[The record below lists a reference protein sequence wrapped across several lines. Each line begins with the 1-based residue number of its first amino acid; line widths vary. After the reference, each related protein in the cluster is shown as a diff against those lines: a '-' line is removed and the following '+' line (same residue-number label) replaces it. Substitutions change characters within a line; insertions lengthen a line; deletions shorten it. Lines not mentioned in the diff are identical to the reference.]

1 MLVNQ
6 TLPGLYGGVSQ
17 QTPALRHDTQVTE
30 MVNCYPTVI
39 GGVSKRPPTTNNYND
54 NNFPTDAFIYA
65 YDRGA
70 GNEQYIIAINSNSQY
85 RFFDIINNNWINNW
99 TTHSYL
105 ALPTGSLAKDNFSLS
120 TVGDTTFVVNKTK
133 IPTMSTTV
141 DYNGDSDW
149 ADTFYYWVKRT
160 NGDAGDNAS
169 LRYTYYIYKNGV
181 IQNAVQSG
189 TGTEEDPYVLT
200 EGTTNHDSAN
210 AASALAGSIGG
221 EAIGSVV
228 KKVRATGDVYSGAD
242 SWGNQASESW
252 TGKIKKLQDLPTD
265 FGFENAVIEVTG
277 DEDSA
282 FDNYYVKYVDGVYL
296 ETFKPGLAN
305 EFVDSTMPHK
315 IELRKLD
322 NGTYYQN
329 FDVIEWEA
337 RKVGDEDSAGEPS
350 FIGQAIQD
358 VFFYRNRLGFIC
370 GDNVVLSES
379 GEYYN
384 FWPTTVTSI
393 IDSDMIDVAVDSN
406 QAISLRYATP
416 FNKELL
422 IFGDKAQFVMSAGD
436 TLTPTDVSVQQ
447 STAFGIKDVEPVVL
461 GPNAYFATEKNE
473 FSNIREYYVQ
483 PDSLSNDAANVTA
496 HCPNYLP
503 KNITVLTGSSANDML
518 FALSSETPDT
528 VYVYNFYWNGEE
540 KAQSAWHK
548 WTFSGNVF
556 NIKVIGST
564 LLVMIQRESGDINLE
579 TIALEFRNDFSS
591 IMYLDGGVE
600 SYESKLVLTKP
611 GFATGNDKIDDSRG
625 TLILRN
631 LKVNADYGSLYNV
644 ISYRFNKPRNYYYN
658 AGVGQYPAKDYI
670 SSKSFEYMS
679 SEGTYPSQSLLPT
692 NSLLPGATTYVMK
705 TDHKYAVAGNRDNLD
720 IVFTN
725 DISAGFRINSLDL
738 VGTYVKN
745 SRNV

>member
-1 MLVNQ
+1 MALVNN
-6 TLPGLYGGVSQ
+6 TIPGLYGGVSQ
-17 QTPALRHDTQVTE
+17 QTPELRHATQVSE
-30 MVNCYPTVI
+30 MINCYPTVI
-39 GGVSKRPPTTNNYND
+39 GGISKRPPTVNNYND
-54 NNFPTDAFIYA
+54 NTFPTDAFIYA

-70 GNEQYIIAINSNSQY
+70 GNEQYVIAINSNSQY
-85 RFFDIINNNWINNW
+85 RFFDIINNDWINSW

-105 ALPTGSLAKDNFSLS
+105 ALPSGKLAKDNFSLS
-120 TVGDTTFVVNKTK
+120 TVGDTTFIVNKTK
-133 IPTMSTTV
+133 IPAMSTTV

-149 ADTFYYWVKRT
+149 DTTFYYWVKRT
-160 NGDAGDNAS
+160 NGDATDNAS
-169 LRYTYYIYKNGV
+169 LRYTYYIY
-181 IQNAVQSG
+181 NAA
-189 TGTEEDPYVLT
+189 GTEVASVV
-200 EGTTNHDSAN
+200 NHDSTE
-210 AASALAGSIGG
+210 AATALAS
-221 EAIGSVV
+221 AIGSATAKGSVL
-228 KKVRATGDVYSGAD
+228 KRTNATGYAGAD

-252 TGKIKKLQDLPTD
+252 VSKIKKLQDLPTD
-265 FGFENAVIEVTG
+265 FGFEGAVIEVTG
-277 DEDSA
+277 DEDSN
-282 FDNYYVKYVDGVYL
+282 FDNYYVKYEDGVYL
-296 ETFKPGLAN
+296 ETFKPGLQN
-305 EFVDSTMPHK
+305 SFNTSTMPHK

-329 FDVIEWEA
+329 FDVIEWED
-337 RKVGDEDSAGEPS
+337 RKVGDENSAGEPS
-350 FIGQAIQD
+350 FIGQEIQD

-422 IFGDKAQFVMSAGD
+422 IFGDKAQFVMSTGD

-447 STAFGIKDVEPVVL
+447 STAFNIKSVEPVVL

-483 PDSLSNDAANVTA
+483 PDSLSNDAANITA

-518 FALSSETPDT
+518 FALSSDTPDT

-548 WTFSGNVF
+548 WTFAGDVF

-564 LLVMIQRESGDINLE
+564 LLVMIQREDDTINLE
-579 TIALEFRNDFSS
+579 TIALEFRTDFSN

-600 SYESKLVLTKP
+600 SYESSITLTRP
-611 GFATGNDKIDDSRG
+611 GFPTGNDKIDDSRG

-631 LKVNADYGSLYNV
+631 LKVNSDYGSLYNV
-644 ISYRFNKPRNYYYN
+644 TAYRFNKPRNYYYN
-658 AGVGQYPAKDYI
+658 SGIGQYPAKTYI
-670 SSKSFEYMS
+670 SSKSFEFMS
-679 SEGTYPSQSLLPT
+679 SEGTYPSQSLLPST
-692 NSLLPGATTYVMK
+692 SLVPGATTYKMK
-705 TDHKYAVAGNRDNLD
+705 TDHKYSITGNRDNLD